1 MKIEMISKRNENTG
15 MLPPIL
21 FIHGAYHGA
30 WCWEEYFIPYFSA
43 LGFSCYAISLRGHG
57 HSEGR
62 DKLHSYSLRDYKEDC
77 VTAIGQMNE
86 RPILIGH
93 SMGGAI
99 VQQIMHTAPETI
111 RAAVL
116 LSSVPPNGMLGS
128 LMRLF
133 LKKTGWMFQ
142 LNAFNQTSTK
152 KFPYPL
158 LFNNRLS
165 DEQTVRFAALL
176 QPESNRVGM
185 EMCRRIVPRIFPVQV
200 PLLIIGSQSDNL
212 FAEKSLR
219 HLGKAYHVEPIIF
232 ADMCHDMMLDP
243 NWKQAADKIATFL
256 QEKLKVVEGKL

>member
-1 MKIEMISKRNENTG
+1 MISPRTEQKG
-15 MLPPIL
+15 KFPPIL

-43 LGFSCYAISLRGHG
+43 LGFSCYALSLRGHG
-57 HSEGR
+57 QSEGR
-62 DKLHSYSLRDYKEDC
+62 DNLHSYSLHDYKEDC
-77 VTAIGQMNE
+77 VTAISQISE

-116 LSSVPPNGMLGS
+116 LSSVPPNGMLSS

-133 LKKTGWMFQ
+133 LKKTGWMFK
-142 LNAFNQTSTK
+142 LNAFNQERVQ

-165 DEQTVRFAALL
+165 DEQIVRFAALL
-176 QPESNRVGM
+176 QPESNKVGM
-185 EMCRRIVPRIFPVQV
+185 EMCRRIVPRTFPIQV
-200 PLLIIGSQSDNL
+200 PILVLGSRCDNL
-212 FAEKSLR
+212 FARKSIQQ
-219 HLGKAYHVEPIIF
+219 LGKAYRVEPIIF
-232 ADMCHDMMLDP
+232 DDMCHDMMLDP
-243 NWKQAADKIATFL
+243 SWKQVADEIATFL
-256 QEKLKVVEGKL
+256 QEKLKVGEGKL